1 MTGPVSAMG
10 PAAGISGISAAP
22 ATRPPGATAS
32 PAGSF
37 GDVVNQFF
45 QATNSDQQA
54 SETAIRDLM
63 QGKTD
68 NIQDVVMT
76 VSNAEMSFQFFMEV
90 RNRVI
95 DAWNELMRMQF

>member
-1 MTGPVSAMG
+1 MTGPVSALG
-10 PAAGISGISAAP
+10 PAAGVAGLSTTATRSAAP
-22 ATRPPGATAS
+22 SAGA
-32 PAGSF
+32 AGSF
-37 GDVVNQFF
+37 GETVNQIF
-45 QATNSDQQA
+45 QATNADQHA

-76 VSNAEMSFQFFMEV
+76 VSNAELSFQFFMEV

-95 DAWNELMRMQF
+95 DAWNDLMRMQF